1 MFIFKKW
8 RRRLLAKRP
17 FPDNWLQIIERD
29 VTIYRRL
36 TPDDKKELLGHI
48 LVLLNEKTFEGCG
61 GLEITDRIKVT
72 IAAYACILLLHRKT
86 DYYPGL
92 HSILVYPNAFVVQN
106 IEQTAA
112 GVVAETPRVL
122 QGESWR
128 GGSVVLSWDDVRR
141 DPADIHDGHNVVL
154 HEFAHQLDS
163 SGAKGDSTIVLR
175 NRSSFIAW
183 AEAMRKDYEKLR
195 DAAFR
200 KEPAFLDSYGA
211 ANPAE
216 FFAVATEFF
225 FEKAGEMKEIH
236 PRLYNELKNF
246 YSQDPAEFA

>member
-122 QGESWR
+122 QGESC
-128 GGSVVLSWDDVRR
+128 
-141 DPADIHDGHNVVL
+141 
-154 HEFAHQLDS
+154 
-163 SGAKGDSTIVLR
+163 
-175 NRSSFIAW
+175 
-183 AEAMRKDYEKLR
+183 AEAR
-195 DAAFR
+195 
-200 KEPAFLDSYGA
+200 
-211 ANPAE
+211 
-216 FFAVATEFF
+216 
-225 FEKAGEMKEIH
+225 
-236 PRLYNELKNF
+236 
-246 YSQDPAEFA
+246 